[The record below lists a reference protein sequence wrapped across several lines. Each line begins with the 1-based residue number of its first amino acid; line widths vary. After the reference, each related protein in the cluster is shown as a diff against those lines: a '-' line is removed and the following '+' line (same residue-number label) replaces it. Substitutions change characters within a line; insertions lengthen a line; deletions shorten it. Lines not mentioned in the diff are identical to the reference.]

1 MSKSIFSNKF
11 QLIWVLNITF
21 CHTYHILSTFY
32 FIGISDF
39 PQNGWLTLQLYAEL
53 IVIIDL
59 IMRFYIMY
67 FWPEVWDSL
76 WLLHDTFGLN
86 SKTGFLL
93 NLLGS
98 LPLIFIVVWSTS
110 DRDILGS
117 LLISLLRIP
126 KLLRFREIWQISK
139 TYLKSGKEGFQG
151 YFRVFRAI
159 FSLIINTHIIGWIWL
174 VRLYYFTIYAYI
186 FLNFIVFFIQNE
198 YFSILNQLS
207 FCIGFTKII
216 IWIIFNRKII
226 ILYPF
231 I

>member
-1 MSKSIFSNKF
+1 MIRQFISKIINFEILLKF
-11 QLIWVLNITF
+11 NHQL
-21 CHTYHILSTFY
+21 
-32 FIGISDF
+32 
-39 PQNGWLTLQLYAEL
+39 LYYGY
-53 IVIIDL
+53 L

-86 SKTGFLL
+86 SKIGLLL

-110 DRDILGS
+110 ERDILGS

-159 FSLIINTHIIGWIWL
+159 FSLIINTHIIEKKQWSWDILGTGLCAWL
-174 VRLYYFTIYAYI
+174 NLSIRID
-186 FLNFIVFFIQNE
+186 
-198 YFSILNQLS
+198 ILNASDSITGAPNYTNNTL
-207 FCIGFTKII
+207 
-216 IWIIFNRKII
+216 RR
-226 ILYPF
+226 
-231 I
+231 